1 MDVKCVVLSRL
12 WQCAMER
19 NISLLSCSVSYL
31 CNDEDDEAC
40 GADDPGILQL
50 KWRLQLQYKLNPAA
64 MTVAY

>member
-40 GADDPGILQL
+40 DVDDPGILQL